1 MGFFAVLHRLLTP
14 YIAIL
19 ITATPILITATPVIQ
34 KCVLSSPKASPE
46 APFLLFKGGSRDT
59 DIFFILPGR
68 NIQLSDC

>member
-14 YIAIL
+14 YIA
-19 ITATPILITATPVIQ
+19 ILITATPVIQ